1 MKTKVAT
8 VLSLCLP
15 MFFLEG
21 FSSLQDRVTE
31 LEKEMKEVG
40 TTNTEGTFGASFVS
54 TRSGGEKKWFLY
66 ADPLYWH
73 AKVGGTQFAI
83 TVSDMTS
90 VRDLF
95 VLSENDNMKELDFGW
110 DWGFRVGLGRRLKY
124 DNWDLSAEYTFFDT
138 HDSSSIHKD
147 LPSSIRPIRVGD
159 NFLAD
164 LAKSS
169 FDLGYNTVH
178 LQLSRTHFLSKR
190 LSVEPFVSLK
200 SAWITLKQMAQ
211 YQIKFP
217 TEDGGEP
224 SRFNGKI
231 IKTQD
236 RSHVWGLGPRIG
248 LNGALALGDHFSL
261 VGKTHGALLY
271 ANTSVVHQFKGNADA
286 SNAGSDYNERLK
298 GKAHSFLP
306 TARLYLGL
314 EWSKQFFNETKKV
327 TLGGGYDVE
336 YYWRGNKIQ
345 LKSDVSNADR
355 IESRRIQADSVSEDV
370 SFYGISLH
378 AQLDF

>member
-1 MKTKVAT
+1 
-8 VLSLCLP
+8 

-21 FSSLQDRVTE
+21 FSSLQDRVSE
-31 LEKEMKEVG
+31 LENEMKEIG
-40 TTNTEGTFGASFVS
+40 TVNAEGTFGVSFVS
-54 TRSGGEKKWFLY
+54 TRSGEEKKWFLY

-83 TVSDMTS
+83 TVSEMTS
-90 VRDLF
+90 ISDLF
-95 VLSENDNMKELDFGW
+95 LLSEKDNMKEIDFGW
-110 DWGFRVGLGRRLKY
+110 DWGFRVGLGRHLKY
-124 DNWDLSAEYTFFDT
+124 DAWDLRAEYTFFDT
-138 HDSSSIHKD
+138 HDSSSVHKD
-147 LPSSIRPIRVGD
+147 LPATIRPTRGGD

-164 LAKSS
+164 VAKSS

-178 LQLSRTHFLSKR
+178 LELSRAHFLSKR
-190 LSVEPFVSLK
+190 LTVEPFVSLK

-211 YQIKFP
+211 YQLKFP
-217 TEDGGEP
+217 DRSGDSGP
-224 SRFNGKI
+224 SRFNGAI
-231 IKTQD
+231 IKAQD

-248 LNGALALGDHFSL
+248 LNGSLALGDHFSF

-271 ANTSVVHQFKGNADA
+271 ASTSVVHQFKGNANA
-286 SNAGSDYNERLK
+286 SNAGSAYNERLK
-298 GKAHSFLP
+298 GKSHSFLP

-336 YYWRGNKIQ
+336 YFWRGNKIQ
-345 LKSDVSNADR
+345 LKSDVVNADR
-355 IESRRIQADSVSEDV
+355 IVPRRVHADSVSEDI
-370 SFYGISLH
+370 SLYGISLH